1 MANNGEDKMRK
12 IKKIKYYTLKELE
25 KEWMKDPEFRRAYEE
40 LEPEFQIAR
49 ALIDA
54 RVKKKMTQAEIAKK
68 AGTKQPVISR
78 LEGAQ
83 GSPSLSLIKRIAKA
97 LNARLIFRLEPR

>member
-1 MANNGEDKMRK
+1 MRNRKNLIPFEK
-12 IKKIKYYTLKELE
+12 IHRD
-25 KEWMKDPEFRRAYEE
+25 WMRDPEYRREYEK

-54 RVKKKMTQAEIAKK
+54 RIKKKMTQAEIAKR

-78 LEGAQ
+78 LEGAC
-83 GSPSLSLIKRIAKA
+83 GSPSLSLIKRIANA
-97 LNARLIFRLEPR
+97 LDVRLIFRLEPR

>member
-1 MANNGEDKMRK
+1 MKRVKRAKLISAEALHRK
-12 IKKIKYYTLKELE
+12 LME
-25 KEWMKDPEFRRAYEE
+25 DPEYRCEYEK

-54 RVKKKMTQAEIAKK
+54 RVRKKMTQAEIARK

-97 LNARLIFRLEPR
+97 LDVRLVFRLEQR

>member
-1 MANNGEDKMRK
+1 MKKLN
-12 IKKIKYYTLKELE
+12 KIKYYTLDEIHRD
-25 KEWMKDPEFRRAYEE
+25 WMKDSERRRVYEK

-68 AGTKQPVISR
+68 AKTKQPVISR
-78 LEGAQ
+78 LERAV
-83 GSPSLSLIKRIAKA
+83 GSPSLSLIKRIAEA
-97 LNARLIFRLEPR
+97 LNLRLIFRFEPR

>member
-1 MANNGEDKMRK
+1 MKNRQNLISHEELH
-12 IKKIKYYTLKELE
+12 KK
-25 KEWMKDPEFRRAYEE
+25 WMKDPEFRREYEK

-68 AGTKQPVISR
+68 ANQIITGEGNHR
-78 LEGAQ
+78 LGLFSED
-83 GSPSLSLIKRIAKA
+83 LY
-97 LNARLIFRLEPR
+97 

>member
-1 MANNGEDKMRK
+1 MRNRKNLIPFEK
-12 IKKIKYYTLKELE
+12 IHRD
-25 KEWMKDPEFRRAYEE
+25 WMKDPEYRREYER

-54 RVKKKMTQAEIAKK
+54 RVKKKMTQAEIARK

-97 LNARLIFRLEPR
+97 LDVRLVFRLEPR

>member
-1 MANNGEDKMRK
+1 MRNRQNL
-12 IKKIKYYTLKELE
+12 ISHEELHKK
-25 KEWMKDPEFRRAYEE
+25 WMNDPEYRRAFED
-40 LEPEFQIAR
+40 LEPEFQIAK

-78 LEGAQ
+78 LEGGV
-83 GSPSLSLIKRIAKA
+83 GSPSLSLIKRIAEA
-97 LNARLIFRLEPR
+97 LDVKLIFRLEPR

>member
-1 MANNGEDKMRK
+1 M
-12 IKKIKYYTLKELE
+12 KKVKRTKFISAEALHR
-25 KEWMKDPEFRRAYEE
+25 EWMKDPEYRREYEK

-54 RVKKKMTQAEIAKK
+54 RIKKKMTQAEIARKV
-68 AGTKQPVISR
+68 GTKQPVISR

-83 GSPSLSLIKRIAKA
+83 GSPSLSLIKRIAKV
-97 LNARLIFRLEPR
+97 LDVRLVFRLEPR